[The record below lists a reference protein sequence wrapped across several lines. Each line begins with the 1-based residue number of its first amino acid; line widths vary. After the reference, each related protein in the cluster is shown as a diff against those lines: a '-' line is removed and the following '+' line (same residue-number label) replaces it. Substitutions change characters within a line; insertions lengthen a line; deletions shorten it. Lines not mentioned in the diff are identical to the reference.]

1 MLILSFYTLKFK
13 NFFNIHLEQALSP
26 RKLERCRLDFSNR
39 WNRRGSLCRRNI
51 LWWTSRSHKLSKR
64 PLYAFR
70 MWIYTAAVPMTTT
83 ELYDLNWP
91 INTENQQIIK
101 SINSGQNLLAG
112 RQTVLSDR
120 SYVMR
125 VSFKFHWFGA
135 CPRIPDANT
144 ILRRTTG
151 QHGALT
157 IHSQTIH
164 RVFAITYSY
173 SSIYFVLF
181 LKQKNF

>member
-1 MLILSFYTLKFK
+1 
-13 NFFNIHLEQALSP
+13 
-26 RKLERCRLDFSNR
+26 
-39 WNRRGSLCRRNI
+39 
-51 LWWTSRSHKLSKR
+51 
-64 PLYAFR
+64 
-70 MWIYTAAVPMTTT
+70 MWICTAAVPMTTT

-135 CPRIPDANT
+135 CPRVPDANT

-173 SSIYFVLF
+173 SSIHFVLF
-181 LKQKNF
+181 LKQKNFKQVQLLLKSVPDGFNATPVLMSQINMFLSNPALANRSLSAACDKHLT